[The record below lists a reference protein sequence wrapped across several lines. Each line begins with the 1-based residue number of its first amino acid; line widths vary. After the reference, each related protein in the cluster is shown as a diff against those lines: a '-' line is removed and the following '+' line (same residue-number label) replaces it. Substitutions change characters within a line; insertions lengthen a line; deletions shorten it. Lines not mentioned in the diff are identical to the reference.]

1 VSYSHSVRCAL
12 LALVLCGCPQGD
24 AQPDAPGDA
33 FVFVDI
39 DARLEGGSAEL
50 GTGTTAFEPLVEDQE
65 LGLVAGPQGGFHF
78 IVHSRIREMAPGD
91 YMRPGVTENPVT
103 LFAVYSEDG
112 RQIDKMYPPYHIGY
126 MQDPVEPSL
135 FVLPSGRILQIEN
148 SEVPGIYGTRVRITL
163 RVSDVEGRVAT
174 DERGVTVVP
183 WAAQDGGP

>member
-1 VSYSHSVRCAL
+1 VRRAL
-12 LALVLCGCPQGD
+12 LALVLCACPSED
-24 AQPDAPGDA
+24 AQPDASGDA

-50 GTGTTAFEPLVEDQE
+50 GTGTTGFEPLLDDQE
-65 LGLVAGPQGGFHF
+65 LGLVAGPQGGYHY
-78 IVHSRIREMAPGD
+78 IVHSRIREMSPGD

-103 LFAVYSEDG
+103 LFAVYTEDG

-126 MQDPVEPSL
+126 MQDEAEPSL

-148 SEVPGIYGTRVRITL
+148 AEVPGIYGARVRIRL

-174 DERGVTVVP
+174 DERWVRVVP